1 MLNKKVLQSQQLIF
15 VLNALMKIVF
25 LEENAK
31 FVKHLILIIKSIT
44 MILLN
49 KKQIMKL

>member
-25 LEENAK
+25 LEENAN
-31 FVKHLILIIKSIT
+31 L
-44 MILLN
+44 
-49 KKQIMKL
+49 